1 MMKKDYACFL
11 WKRIWKRKSNLLVI
25 LISVGIL
32 GAVLVLNFNMRSEFR
47 DRLESEIESF
57 GEAQLEYAELMLEV
71 PEDSLE
77 YELYQSSIEANKDFQ
92 KAYEKLLELYDAKAW
107 DAFYE
112 MYKSVLNEEAQIVMN
127 SKGEEEDAAFD
138 RMLDDKLADIAYIT
152 YLDAHDLVYE
162 NRGYPMYGLS
172 FLTWISRNVLPILAL
187 ICTVYI
193 LAQLFTMDQHAPI
206 NTSELLPMHHRKR
219 EWTKLLLGMGIA
231 WFVFL
236 FLLVTTFAFSACL
249 TQEMGMN
256 YPILI
261 QDDVTKIWHALSLLS
276 VLPQWVVLGLLYYLC
291 GSLMVYLLS
300 KVIKQE
306 AALFLG
312 SLCILIGFA
321 FLPSIAGMLMP
332 IAHNLATT
340 YLKLVD
346 VISGTLASD
355 YGNTQITFSSG
366 MLVLGIF
373 LLLELMVIGFL
384 HRKKGR

>member
-1 MMKKDYACFL
+1 MKDYACFL
-11 WKRIWKRKSNLLVI
+11 WKRIRKRKSNLFVV

-47 DRLESEIESF
+47 DRLEGEIESF
-57 GEAQLEYAELMLEV
+57 GNAQIEYAELLLEV

-77 YELYQSSIEANKDFQ
+77 YELYQASIETNKDFQ
-92 KAYEKLLELYDAKAW
+92 EAYEKLLELYDARAW
-107 DAFYE
+107 DDFYKT
-112 MYKSVLNEEAQIVMN
+112 YKSVLHEEAQIVMN
-127 SKGEEEDAAFD
+127 SKGEEEDTSFV
-138 RMLDDKLADIAYIT
+138 RMLDDKQADIAYIT
-152 YLDAHDLVYE
+152 YLDAHDLTYE

-187 ICTVYI
+187 ICIVYI
-193 LAQLFTMDQHAPI
+193 LAQLFTMDQHAHI
-206 NTSELLPMHHRKR
+206 NTSELLPMDHRKK
-219 EWTKLLLGMGIA
+219 EGTKLLLGMGIA
-231 WFVFL
+231 LFVFL
-236 FLLVTTFAFSACL
+236 FLLVTIFIFSACL

-261 QDDVTKIWHALSLLS
+261 QDDVTKIWHAISLLS
-276 VLPQWVVLGLLYYLC
+276 VLPQWVALGLLYYSC
-291 GSLMVYLLS
+291 GSLTVYLLS
-300 KVIKQE
+300 KIIKQE

-332 IAHNLATT
+332 IAHNLPTT

-346 VISGTLASD
+346 VVSGTLAND
-355 YGNTQITFSSG
+355 YGNMQITFSSG

-373 LLLELMVIGFL
+373 LLLELMAVGFL
-384 HRKKGR
+384 NRKKGR